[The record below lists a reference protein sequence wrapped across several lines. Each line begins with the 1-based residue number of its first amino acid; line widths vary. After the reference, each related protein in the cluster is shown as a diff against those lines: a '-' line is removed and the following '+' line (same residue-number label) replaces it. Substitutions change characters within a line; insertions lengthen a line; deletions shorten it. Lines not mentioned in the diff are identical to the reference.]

1 LYSLYPAKAAGENGF
16 EVALLERKEK
26 QRKNGDY
33 RKVTAVPD
41 KEILL

>member
-1 LYSLYPAKAAGENGF
+1 LYNLYPAKAAGENGF
-16 EVALLERKEK
+16 EVALPERREE

-41 KEILL
+41 KEMLL